1 MLFVILI
8 ISIAI
13 IIFCILYFKLNAA
26 IALILGAIFI
36 GLSSGIGAAKTITE
50 ISQGFCNL
58 MTGIG
63 LSIGFGVIL
72 GQLLSDS
79 GGAKVIARTLI
90 KASSERFAIY
100 ALGLTAFILSIP
112 VFFDVTF
119 VILAPL
125 AFAVSEQT
133 KKPLYYNIGAVAI
146 GAGTAHTLV
155 PPTPNPLA
163 AADILKFDIGIMSL
177 VGLVV
182 GLIVSMTS
190 IKIFSIIMDHGFWN
204 KEKDET
210 GVKNYE
216 VIYESKDENKAP
228 SFIASLIPVI
238 LPVILI
244 LLRNI
249 VGIFTDTV
257 PDIVDFLSNKI
268 IALLLGVLSAY
279 LISSKRLTKQE
290 MDNSATEA
298 LKSCGIVLLITGAG
312 GSFGQVI
319 SATGISDM
327 IASHINN
334 ISSGPVLALI
344 IAFFISAIFR
354 VALGSGTVASI
365 TAMNIMASLPEQIG
379 IHPVWL
385 AIICLSGSLSAG
397 HVNDS
402 GFWVTANISGFSV
415 TGGLK
420 TYTLGEALAGVS
432 TGILA
437 IIGAMLIHF

>member
-50 ISQGFCNL
+50 ISQGFGNL

-204 KEKDET
+204 K
-210 GVKNYE
+210 
-216 VIYESKDENKAP
+216 
-228 SFIASLIPVI
+228 
-238 LPVILI
+238 
-244 LLRNI
+244 
-249 VGIFTDTV
+249 
-257 PDIVDFLSNKI
+257 
-268 IALLLGVLSAY
+268 
-279 LISSKRLTKQE
+279 
-290 MDNSATEA
+290 
-298 LKSCGIVLLITGAG
+298 
-312 GSFGQVI
+312 
-319 SATGISDM
+319 
-327 IASHINN
+327 
-334 ISSGPVLALI
+334 
-344 IAFFISAIFR
+344 
-354 VALGSGTVASI
+354 
-365 TAMNIMASLPEQIG
+365 
-379 IHPVWL
+379 
-385 AIICLSGSLSAG
+385 
-397 HVNDS
+397 
-402 GFWVTANISGFSV
+402 
-415 TGGLK
+415 
-420 TYTLGEALAGVS
+420 
-432 TGILA
+432 
-437 IIGAMLIHF
+437 